1 MLQKREPGTWFLSMS
16 AGNGI
21 LGVRTLSIAKAQDV
35 GGYQGA
41 VTPISFK
48 GKGRNSMVY
57 MKQRESPTCG
67 HLVTVALE
75 WGPEDKLMAESCQV
89 PEHGP
94 ERAAV
99 PVQMG
104 SQLRR

>member
-1 MLQKREPGTWFLSMS
+1 MVPEHVCRKRDSGSENSC
-16 AGNGI
+16 
-21 LGVRTLSIAKAQDV
+21 SIAKAQHV

-67 HLVTVALE
+67 HLVTVTLE
-75 WGPEDKLMAESCQV
+75 WGPEDEPNGRELSGARAWTGTSSSTCANGFSPEKLI
-89 PEHGP
+89 
-94 ERAAV
+94 
-99 PVQMG
+99 
-104 SQLRR
+104 